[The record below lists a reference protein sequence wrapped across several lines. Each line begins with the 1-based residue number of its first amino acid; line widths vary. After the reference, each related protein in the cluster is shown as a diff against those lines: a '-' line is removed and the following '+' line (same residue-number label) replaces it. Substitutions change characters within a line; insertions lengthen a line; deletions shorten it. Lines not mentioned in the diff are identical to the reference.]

1 MIDNTATQII
11 KSVRAVK
18 NKHAPEATE
27 QWLSEFDNKIAVGSE
42 KYENFEDKD
51 QKELILKQQSEIEAI
66 RAENTQLR
74 SQLLEPEEG
83 ISVTWKD
90 RVQKL

>member
-27 QWLSEFDNKIAVGSE
+27 QWLSEFGNKIEVRSD

-51 QKELILKQQSEIEAI
+51 QKQLIQKQQTEIEAI
-66 RAENTQLR
+66 SAENTQLR
-74 SQLLEPEEG
+74 SQLLESEEG
-83 ISVTWKD
+83 I
-90 RVQKL
+90 

>member
-18 NKHAPEATE
+18 NKHLPEAIE
-27 QWLSEFDNKIAVGSE
+27 QWLSEFDNKNAIRSN

-51 QKELILKQQSEIEAI
+51 QKQLIL
-66 RAENTQLR
+66 T
-74 SQLLEPEEG
+74 
-83 ISVTWKD
+83 
-90 RVQKL
+90 